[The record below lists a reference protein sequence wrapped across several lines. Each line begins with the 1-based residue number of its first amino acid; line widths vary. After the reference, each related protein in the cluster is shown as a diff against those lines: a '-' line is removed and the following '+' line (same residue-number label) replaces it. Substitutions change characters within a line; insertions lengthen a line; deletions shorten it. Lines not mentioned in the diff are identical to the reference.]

1 MTEINNIDNR
11 VSIIETKMDHLLVV
25 IEDIKKKL
33 ENLELSN
40 IMTKLA
46 LLEQKLSIVQWVW
59 WLLASWVMLYIVSWV
74 MRII

>member
-25 IEDIKKKL
+25 IDDIKKKL

-46 LLEQKLSIVQWVW
+46 LLEQKLSIVQWV
-59 WLLASWVMLYIVSWV
+59 
-74 MRII
+74 

>member
-33 ENLELSN
+33 DTMISEKIVIQQMETRLSLLEL
-40 IMTKLA
+40 
-46 LLEQKLSIVQWVW
+46 KLSIVQWV
-59 WLLASWVMLYIVSWV
+59 
-74 MRII
+74 

>member
-46 LLEQKLSIVQWVW
+46 LLEQKLSIVQWV
-59 WLLASWVMLYIVSWV
+59 
-74 MRII
+74 